1 VTPSVLVIC
10 DIDHFKRFNDKYG
23 HLVGD
28 ECLRLVAEALIRV
41 MRRPGDLVARYGGE
55 EFVIVLSETGLEG
68 VMTVVQMA
76 QENVHMLRVPTGHPD
91 VSTHVTL
98 SFGVLHTIPRQ
109 GQEVKDA
116 LRAAD
121 RALYEAKSQGRNCF
135 VITEEVSLID

>member
-1 VTPSVLVIC
+1 
-10 DIDHFKRFNDKYG
+10 
-23 HLVGD
+23 
-28 ECLRLVAEALIRV
+28 
-41 MRRPGDLVARYGGE
+41 
-55 EFVIVLSETGLEG
+55 
-68 VMTVVQMA
+68 MTVVQMA